1 MDKFGWNAIFYT
13 TRFSRVM
20 SFFPMA
26 HRLHH
31 CRVSQLARMSKIVI
45 LLLRPSLVAI
55 LITLASGAQAAG
67 YPDKPVRLIVP
78 FAPGGGVD
86 FIARTISLQ
95 LSEALGKPVIVDNR
109 AGGGATIGTEIGARA
124 APDGYTLLVGTSTS
138 LSVNPVLMK
147 VQYDSTREFTAIA
160 LLGSQPHVFVINP
173 AVPAKSLRE
182 FITLAKAKPGFFRYS
197 SSGNGGPA
205 HLAGELFKQATN
217 TELVHLPYRG
227 QSASI
232 ISVASGE
239 AQFSVPSIASV
250 LPQIRAAKL
259 RGIAVTSQKRV
270 PVAEDIP
277 TLSEEGYAG
286 IESSS
291 WTGLFGPV
299 GMPPAIVQNLIQN
312 IALVLKSPDIV
323 ARFSV
328 AGVTPG
334 GENTGDFAMFV
345 QKDIAKW
352 GKVVRLANIHTD

>member
-1 MDKFGWNAIFYT
+1 M
-13 TRFSRVM
+13 RE
-20 SFFPMA
+20 
-26 HRLHH
+26 
-31 CRVSQLARMSKIVI
+31 IVTKLLR
-45 LLLRPSLVAI
+45 LLLVAA
-55 LITLASGAQAAG
+55 LLMLACGARSAT

-86 FIARTISLQ
+86 FIARTVALQ
-95 LSEALGKPVIVDNR
+95 LAEALGRPVIVDNR
-109 AGGGATIGTEIGARA
+109 AGGGATIGTEMGARA

-147 VQYDSTREFTAIA
+147 VHYDSTRDFTAIA
-160 LLGSQPHVFVINP
+160 PLGTQPHVFVINP

-182 FITLAKAKPGFFRYS
+182 FIALAKTKPGFFRYS

-205 HLAGELFKQATN
+205 HLAGELFKQATG
-217 TELVHLPYRG
+217 TELVHVPYRG

-250 LPQIRAAKL
+250 LPQIRANKL
-259 RGIAVTSQKRV
+259 RAIAVTSQKRV
-270 PVAEDIP
+270 TVAEDIP

-299 GMPPAIVQNLIQN
+299 GMPAAIVQNLMQN
-312 IALVLKSPDIV
+312 IALALKSPDIV
-323 ARFSV
+323 ARFSA

-334 GENTGDFAMFV
+334 GENTVDFAMFV

-352 GKVVRLANIHTD
+352 GKVVRLANIHAD